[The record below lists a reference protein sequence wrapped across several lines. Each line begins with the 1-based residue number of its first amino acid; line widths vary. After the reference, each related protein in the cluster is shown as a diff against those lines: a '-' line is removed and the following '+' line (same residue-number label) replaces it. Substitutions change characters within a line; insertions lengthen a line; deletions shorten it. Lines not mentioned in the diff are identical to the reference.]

1 MTNTAKNTPAVIDA
15 DAPVSTLD
23 LKQFRHLDADALNN
37 VVSFDEAVQET
48 GLNEAELTYVSSPYV
63 VLTDRQKDR
72 LIGVPF
78 LIRSTRFSTDPK
90 TFRDYAVLYVVTK
103 DNEMYILTD
112 GSTGIF
118 SQVQKIV
125 ADRLAAGHARP
136 LEGILVAN
144 GLRVSEYDVNEDGK
158 PAQPGERVVSTG
170 ATYYL
175 A

>member
-1 MTNTAKNTPAVIDA
+1 MANAIEKTDA
-15 DAPVSTLD
+15 AFPGQVTDLD
-23 LKQFRHLDADALNN
+23 LKQFRTLDSDALNTALT
-37 VVSFDEAVQET
+37 FDEAVAET
-48 GLNEAELTYVSSPYV
+48 GLNEAELTFVGSPYV
-63 VLTDRQKDR
+63 ILNDRQKDE

-78 LIRSTRFSTDPK
+78 LIRSIRFSTDPK

-103 DNEMYILTD
+103 DNRMFIVTD

-125 ADRLAAGHARP
+125 ADRIGQGHTKP
-136 LEGILVAN
+136 LEGVLVAN
-144 GLRVSEYDVNEDGK
+144 GLRVSTYDVNADGK
-158 PAQPGERVVSTG
+158 PAQPGDKVVSEG